1 MSTVRERQTMQHS
14 HHTAYTQCATE
25 VTTKRIV
32 TVHSSVDLQLTK
44 SGDFIYE
51 TTQKK
56 TEVITDSQINQVK
69 LFYTLYKY
77 TI

>member
-32 TVHSSVDLQLTK
+32 TVHSSVDFQLTK
-44 SGDFIYE
+44 SDDFIYA

-56 TEVITDSQINQVK
+56 TEVITDYLILYIN
-69 LFYTLYKY
+69 TLYSQL
-77 TI
+77 